1 MKASNTN
8 IIYIM
13 GAGRSG
19 TTALATFL
27 GNNNE
32 IENIGEMHQFFEYLD
47 GNKECSCGKSL
58 NECNFWR
65 NKIDFPIQNFSKN
78 IRQLSEK
85 MESHSG
91 IIKHILSSF
100 SKIEYEQY
108 IALHQLILDSIQSD
122 TKKSIVLDSSKYL
135 GRVLALNKLD
145 NIELKI
151 IYVVRDVRGV
161 INSFSKK
168 VQTSKSPLSTIVYY
182 MLVNL
187 VAEFISRFILRKK
200 VIKIRYE
207 DLINN
212 PNSLFDRLE
221 GFLNL
226 NLKDIKDKIGKQ
238 KSFEIGHIIGGNR
251 LKKNKE
257 IYYTKDVSWEKK
269 FNWVERS
276 IYYIL
281 AAPIMILNR
290 YKF

>member
-1 MKASNTN
+1 MITKKTL
-8 IIYIM
+8 IYIM

-27 GNNNE
+27 GNSSE
-32 IENIGEMHQFFEYLD
+32 ILNLGEMHQYFKHIVDE
-47 GNKECSCGKSL
+47 KECSCGKLL
-58 NECNFWR
+58 NECEFWR
-65 NKIDFPIQNFSKN
+65 SKIDYLTQESSENSRK
-78 IRQLSEK
+78 LSEK
-85 MESHSG
+85 MESHSS
-91 IIKHILSSF
+91 IIKHLLNSF
-100 SKIEYEQY
+100 SNIEYERY
-108 IALHQLILDSIQSD
+108 IELHQSILDSIQSD
-122 TKKSIVLDSSKYL
+122 SEKSTLLDSSKYI
-135 GRVLALNKLD
+135 GRALALNKLD

-168 VQTSKSPLSTIVYY
+168 VQTSKSPPSTIVYY
-182 MLVNL
+182 SLINL
-187 VAEFISRFILRKK
+187 VAEFISRFIFRKK
-200 VIKIRYE
+200 VIQIRYE

-221 GFLNL
+221 SFLNL
-226 NLKDIKDKIGKQ
+226 NLQDVKGKVERQ
-238 KSFEIGHIIGGNR
+238 KAFEIGHIVGGNR

-257 IYYTKDVSWEKK
+257 IYFRKDVSWKK
-269 FNWVERS
+269 NFSWVERI

>member
-281 AAPIMILNR
+281 ASPIMILNR

>member
-1 MKASNTN
+1 MKSSKET
-8 IIYIM
+8 IIYIL

-27 GNNNE
+27 GNNDE
-32 IENIGEMHQFFEYLD
+32 IQNIGEMHQIFKYLD
-47 GNKECSCGKSL
+47 ENKECSCGKLL
-58 NECNFWR
+58 NECDFWK
-65 NKIDFPIQNFSKN
+65 NKIGYLTQKYSENS
-78 IRQLSEK
+78 RQLSEK
-85 MESHSG
+85 MECHSG
-91 IIKHILSSF
+91 IIKHILNIF
-100 SKIEYEQY
+100 SKTQHEKY
-108 IALHQLILDSIQSD
+108 IALHQSIFDSIQSN
-122 TKKSIVLDSSKYL
+122 TEKSILLDSSKYL
-135 GRVLALNKLD
+135 GRALALNKLD

-182 MLVNL
+182 TLVNL
-187 VAEFISRFILRKK
+187 VAEFITRFILRKS

-212 PNSLFDRLE
+212 PNTLFDRLE

-226 NLKDIKDKIGKQ
+226 NLQAVKDKIEKQ
-238 KSFEIGHIIGGNR
+238 QAFQIGHIIGGNR
-251 LKKNKE
+251 LKKSKE
-257 IYYTKDVSWEKK
+257 IYFRKDVAWQKN
-269 FNWVERS
+269 FNWIERL

-281 AAPIMILNR
+281 ASPIMLLNR

>member
-1 MKASNTN
+1 
-8 IIYIM
+8 M

-27 GNNNE
+27 GNNNK
-32 IENIGEMHQFFEYLD
+32 IQNIGEMHQFFEYLD
-47 GNKECSCGKSL
+47 ENKECSCGKLL
-58 NECNFWR
+58 NECEFWK
-65 NKIDFPIQNFSKN
+65 NKIDNPTQEYSANSRK
-78 IRQLSEK
+78 LSEK
-85 MESHSG
+85 MESHSS
-91 IIKHILSSF
+91 IIKHLMNSF
-100 SKIEYEQY
+100 SNVEYKRY
-108 IALHQLILDSIQSD
+108 IDLHQSIFDSIQSD
-122 TKKSIVLDSSKYL
+122 SKKSTLLDSSKYI
-135 GRVLALNKLD
+135 GRALALNKLD

-182 MLVNL
+182 LLINL
-187 VAEFISRFILRKK
+187 VAEFISRFIFRKK

-221 GFLNL
+221 SFLNL
-226 NLKDIKDKIGKQ
+226 NLQDVKGKVERQ
-238 KSFEIGHIIGGNR
+238 KAFEIGHIVGGNR

-257 IYYTKDVSWEKK
+257 IYFRKDVSWKK
-269 FNWVERS
+269 NFSWIERI

>member
-85 MESHSG
+85 MESHSA

-276 IYYIL
+276 VYYIL

>member
-1 MKASNTN
+1 
-8 IIYIM
+8 M

-27 GNNNE
+27 GNNNK
-32 IENIGEMHQFFEYLD
+32 IQNIGEMHQFFEYLD
-47 GNKECSCGKSL
+47 ENKECSCGKLL
-58 NECNFWR
+58 NECEFWK
-65 NKIDFPIQNFSKN
+65 NKIDNPTQEYSANSRK
-78 IRQLSEK
+78 LSEK
-85 MESHSG
+85 MESHSS
-91 IIKHILSSF
+91 IIKHLLNSF
-100 SKIEYEQY
+100 SNIEYEKY
-108 IALHQLILDSIQSD
+108 IELHQSILDSIQSD
-122 TKKSIVLDSSKYL
+122 SEKSTLLDSSKYT
-135 GRVLALNKLD
+135 GRALALNKLD

-182 MLVNL
+182 LLINL
-187 VAEFISRFILRKK
+187 VAEFISRFIFRKK

-221 GFLNL
+221 SFLNL
-226 NLKDIKDKIGKQ
+226 NLQDIKGKIERKQ
-238 KSFEIGHIIGGNR
+238 AFEVGHIVGGNR

-257 IYYTKDVSWEKK
+257 IYFRKDVSWKK
-269 FNWVERS
+269 NFSWIERI